1 METIRAINRQLE
13 FALRAVLVVLLT
25 AMTLTVVWQ
34 VLSRLLAKA
43 TVAYGLPLLIEPSRW
58 TEEMASFQLGWLAL
72 LGAAYALRKHEH
84 LGFDF
89 LYLKMSPAGQRRT
102 EILVRAIVILF
113 SLVVLVYGGAR
124 LVVMT
129 YQLKQTTAGLQ
140 WPMAVIYAV
149 IPVNGLLMTFFAVE
163 GVFQPGESQLEEGQV
178 EEAAL

>member
-13 FALRAVLVVLLT
+13 SALRAVLVVLLT

-34 VLSRLLAKA
+34 VLSRLLARA
-43 TVAYGLPLLIEPSRW
+43 SVTYGFPLLIEPSRW

-84 LGFDF
+84 LGFDYI
-89 LYLKMSPAGQRRT
+89 YLKMSEGAQRRG
-102 EILVRAIVILF
+102 EIFVRVMVILF
-113 SLVVLVYGGAR
+113 SVVVLVYGGMR
-124 LVVMT
+124 LVLMT
-129 YQLKQTTAGLQ
+129 IQLHQTTAGLQ
-140 WPMAVIYAV
+140 WPMAVIYSV
-149 IPVNGLLMTFFAVE
+149 IPLSGVLMALFAVE

>member
-13 FALRAVLVVLLT
+13 FALRVVLVVLLT

-34 VLSRLLAKA
+34 VLSRLLARA
-43 TVAYGLPLLIEPSRW
+43 SVTYGFPLLIEPSRW

-89 LYLKMSPAGQRRT
+89 IYLKMTRRGQRPT
-102 EILVRAIVILF
+102 ELFVRVVVILF
-113 SLVVLVYGGAR
+113 SLVVLVYGGSR
-124 LVVMT
+124 LVLMT
-129 YQLKQTTAGLQ
+129 FQLKQTTAGLQ

-149 IPVNGLLMTFFAVE
+149 IPVSGLLMALFAVE
-163 GVFQPGESQLEEGQV
+163 GVFAPEESQLEEGRV